1 MQKKLIALAIAGL
14 VSGGAFAQSNVTVYG
29 SFDAGVRTID
39 TVNGAGDDIWK
50 MKDSGN
56 YNSNRFGLR
65 GSEDMGG
72 GLKARFMLE
81 GDFNSGDGTQGLAG
95 GLFRRSA
102 WVGLEG
108 GFGSLDLGRQY
119 TVIFKTIG
127 AYDPFNYKYTGI
139 IPLAGEDGARRDSDI
154 QWAKTFGGGFTARA
168 QYALGEVAGDTS
180 KGATGELGLSWANGP
195 LNLGGAWGT
204 QQSATTGLDTTNW
217 TIGGAYKTAPWRF
230 AAGYALKEADVAGG
244 SSVDTT
250 NWWLGGSYAW
260 GGPHEI
266 TLAYYDTDID
276 AAGTVAD
283 GSTKL
288 TILGYTY
295 AFSKRTNLYAGVDY
309 KKFDGISKI
318 GGTQDSATGFSLG
331 INHFF

>member
-1 MQKKLIALAIAGL
+1 MQKKLIALAVAGL

-29 SFDAGVRTID
+29 SFDAGVRNVD
-39 TVNGAGDDIWK
+39 TVNAAGDSNLT
-50 MKDSGN
+50 MSSSGT
-56 YNSNRFGLR
+56 YNSNRWGFR

-81 GDFNSGDGTQGLAG
+81 GDFNSGTGANTL
-95 GLFRRSA
+95 LFGRSA

-108 GFGSLDLGRQY
+108 SFGSLDLGRQY

-139 IPLAGEDGARRDSDI
+139 IPTAGMDGARRNNDI
-154 QWAKTFGGGFTARA
+154 QWAKSFGGGFTGRA

-204 QQSATTGLDTTNW
+204 QQSAAGLDTTNW

-244 SSVDTT
+244 TSLDTT
-250 NWWLGGSYAW
+250 NWWLGASYAW
-260 GGPHEI
+260 GGPHEV

-276 AAGTVAD
+276 AAGAAAD
-283 GSTKL
+283 GGTQL

-295 AFSKRTNLYAGVDY
+295 AFSKRTNLYANVDH
-309 KKFDGISKI
+309 KSFDGISRI
-318 GGTQDSATGFSLG
+318 GTQDSATGFSIG
-331 INHFF
+331 INHLF